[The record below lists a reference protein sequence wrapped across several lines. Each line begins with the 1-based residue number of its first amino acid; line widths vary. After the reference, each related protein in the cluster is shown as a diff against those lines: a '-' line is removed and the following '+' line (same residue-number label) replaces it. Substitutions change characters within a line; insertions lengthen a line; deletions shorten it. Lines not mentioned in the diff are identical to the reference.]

1 MAETENWSALS
12 PEEKKRELFAKQKA
26 LLDTFLATG
35 AITQS
40 QYDFSLN
47 GLKTKMKISDA
58 GSTGSPVN

>member
-12 PEEKKRELFAKQKA
+12 PEEKKQKLFARQKA

-47 GLKTKMKISDA
+47 ALKQKMF
-58 GSTGSPVN
+58 

>member
-1 MAETENWSALS
+1 METDNWAQLS
-12 PEEKKRELFAKQKA
+12 PEEKKRKLFARQKA

-47 GLKTKMKISDA
+47 GLKSKMGIPDC
-58 GSTGSPVN
+58 

>member
-1 MAETENWSALS
+1 MAETENWQALS
-12 PEEKKRELFAKQKA
+12 PEEKKQKLFSRQKA

-47 GLKTKMKISDA
+47 TLKRKMF
-58 GSTGSPVN
+58 

>member
-12 PEEKKRELFAKQKA
+12 PEEKKQKLFARQKE

-47 GLKTKMKISDA
+47 ALKKKMF
-58 GSTGSPVN
+58 